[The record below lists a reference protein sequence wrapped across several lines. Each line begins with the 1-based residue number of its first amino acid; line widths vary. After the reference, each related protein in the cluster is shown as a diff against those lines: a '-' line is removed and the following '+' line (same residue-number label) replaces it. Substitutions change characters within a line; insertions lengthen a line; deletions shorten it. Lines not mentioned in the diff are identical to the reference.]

1 MGMGNQ
7 NETSINGY
15 KRTWWKEAVVY
26 QIYPRSFRDSNGDGI
41 GDLNGITSSLDYLA
55 ELGVDVLWICP
66 IFDSPNADN
75 GYDIRDYK
83 AIMSDFGTMEDFD
96 RLVKEAKARGLRIL
110 LDLVPNHSSDEHQWF
125 QQGRLSEESPYR
137 DYYIW
142 RQGKDGQPPNNW
154 VSFFG
159 GSAWEWDDTAQAYY
173 LHLYA
178 KKQPDLNWGNARV
191 RREIYDIMRYWM
203 DKGIDGFRMDV
214 IPFISKPVVFEDFPG
229 DFDGDFGAVYASGP
243 RLHTYIQE
251 MHDEVMSRYDMF
263 TVGEAAGLT
272 LEQTPLI
279 IDERR
284 RELNVVFQFD
294 AITVDRLPSYWDWK
308 PWSLPDLKAIYSRY
322 EKVFDK
328 HCWNAIF
335 LGNHD
340 MPRMVSRFASD
351 EPAFQKQSAKL
362 LATIL
367 LTLKGTPFI
376 YQGDEIGM
384 TNFPF
389 ESIDQFDDIQAR
401 NAWKDQV
408 EAGTVSAEDFMD
420 NLIKTSRDHSRTPM
434 QWSDEQYAG
443 FSTVEP
449 WMAVNP
455 NYPAINAKKAV
466 DDPDSIYH
474 YIQSLI
480 QLRSGHL
487 ALIYGDY
494 SDVDPDH
501 NEVFIYTRTIEQEG
515 CLVASNFS
523 KKTLSYKLPEGLIRG
538 RLLLSNHEES
548 VLGASDTLQLKP
560 YEVQL
565 WEVKVSETT

>member
-1 MGMGNQ
+1 MGNQ

-243 RLHTYIQE
+243 RLHSYIQE

-408 EAGTVSAEDFMD
+408 ETGTASAEDFMD

-466 DDPDSIYH
+466 NDPDSIYH

-494 SDVDPDH
+494 SDLDPDH

-523 KKTLSYKLPEGLIRG
+523 KQTLSYKLPEELIIG
-538 RLLLSNHEES
+538 RLLLSNREKS
-548 VLGASDTLQLKP
+548 GLGASDTLQLKP

>member
-1 MGMGNQ
+1 MGNL

-75 GYDIRDYK
+75 GYDISDYK

-178 KKQPDLNWGNARV
+178 KKQPDLNWDNARV

-214 IPFISKPVVFEDFPG
+214 IPFISKPDVFEDFPE
-229 DFDGDFGAVYASGP
+229 DFNGDFGAVYASGP

-340 MPRMVSRFASD
+340 MPRMVSRFTSD
-351 EPAFQKQSAKL
+351 EPAFRKQSAKL

-408 EAGTVSAEDFMD
+408 ETGTVSAENFMD

-523 KKTLSYKLPEGLIRG
+523 KQTLSYKLPEELIIG
-538 RLLLSNHEES
+538 RLLLSNREKS
-548 VLGASDTLQLKP
+548 GLGALDTLQLKP

>member
-1 MGMGNQ
+1 MGNQ

-455 NYPAINAKKAV
+455 NYTSINAKKAV

-494 SDVDPDH
+494 SDLDPDH

-523 KKTLSYKLPEGLIRG
+523 KQTLSYKLPEGLIRG